1 MKVKSAPTHQA
12 NWKRVRKSLRAELS
26 AYLAAPPKGRAC
38 HPREGGAS
46 QPHFDDFAAMTSSQ
60 HVLYLK
66 NSATTIKYLLE
77 PFQKLEKGYSRNLHG
92 FFDLIKTF
100 VQRLDDVIVFLDSEN
115 KVPTHQD
122 VINFLQQRRDVA
134 AALDVT
140 SDQLHRARALQ
151 QRIIALRPSAPPS
164 PVPSP
169 IPAPAPS
176 APRREEVRS
185 TTGKSNAKRNRT

>member
-1 MKVKSAPTHQA
+1 MVKR
-12 NWKRVRKSLRAELS
+12 KRTSLRKELS
-26 AYLAAPPKGRAC
+26 AHLRAC

-46 QPHFDDFAAMTSSQ
+46 QPHLDDFAAMSSSENVR
-60 HVLYLK
+60 HLK
-66 NSATTIKYLLE
+66 KSYATIKRHLNFFE
-77 PFQKLEKGYSRNLHG
+77 ALEKGYSRNLHG

-115 KVPTHQD
+115 KVPTDQD

-140 SDQLHRARALQ
+140 SDQLHGRGRC
-151 QRIIALRPSAPPS
+151 
-164 PVPSP
+164 
-169 IPAPAPS
+169 APS

-185 TTGKSNAKRNRT
+185 TTVTRKSNAKRKKT